1 MRTIVTDRLIL
12 VPSTEE
18 ILMAEIEDQDRLAF
32 LLGAQIPYNWPPEM
46 YDDAIPF
53 FLKLL
58 REKPSRLGWLGW
70 YWLKREPAPERPAL
84 IGNGGFKG
92 EPDAQGTVE
101 IGYSVLPQ
109 FEGHGYATEGSK
121 GLLDWVLGRAEVKRV
136 IAQASP
142 QNRASERVLE
152 KLGFSLKGDGLEAGV
167 KLWELLK

>member
-12 VPSTEE
+12 VPATEE
-18 ILMAEIEDQDRLAF
+18 ILLAEIEDRDRLTF

-58 REKPSRLGWLGW
+58 REKPARIGWLGW
-70 YWLKREPAPERPAL
+70 YWLKREPAPEKGTL

-92 EPDAQGTVE
+92 EPNAEGTIE

-109 FEGHGYATEGSK
+109 FESYGYATEGSK
-121 GLLDWVLGRAEVKRV
+121 GLVEWAFGHADVKRI
-136 IAQASP
+136 IAQTDPANAGSI
-142 QNRASERVLE
+142 RVLE
-152 KLGFSLKGDGLEAGV
+152 KLGFTLKGEGLEAGM
-167 KLWELLK
+167 KLWEREK